1 MEPRTVAT
9 FGIGTWQ
16 SDALTIRLDPFIHML
31 DLNLIHVEDKGNLP
45 RSARQA
51 TAQKENLLSTSPHWS
66 PKKLPSGCCRDETY
80 RTTPSTSMSDRQSKM
95 AAI

>member
-1 MEPRTVAT
+1 MP
-9 FGIGTWQ
+9 
-16 SDALTIRLDPFIHML
+16 D
-31 DLNLIHVEDKGNLP
+31 LIHVDEKGNLP
-45 RSARQA
+45 RRARQA

-80 RTTPSTSMSDRQSKM
+80 RTTPSTSMSDRQSKI